1 MQTFDTLLGIPM
13 QDSVVYCGWKNI
25 LLVEGEKVV
34 PKVTSTCSLSIAS
47 LFSVKR
53 IFSIY
58 DCRTL
63 RTQF

>member
-13 QDSVVYCGWKNI
+13 QDSVVYCGWENI
-25 LLVEGEKVV
+25 SVVEGEKVA
-34 PKVTSTCSLSIAS
+34 PKATSTCGLSIAS

-53 IFSIY
+53 VFSIQ
-58 DCRTL
+58 DRRTL